1 MEYYAALEKNGDFS
15 LDFGR
20 EKSPC
25 ILSEENKTHKPEQCN
40 SMQLCVQKKKEG
52 RNETIYLYMFV
63 LALT

>member
-40 SMQLCVQKKKEG
+40 SMQLCVQKKKKKVEM
-52 RNETIYLYMFV
+52 RLYIYICLY
-63 LALT
+63 